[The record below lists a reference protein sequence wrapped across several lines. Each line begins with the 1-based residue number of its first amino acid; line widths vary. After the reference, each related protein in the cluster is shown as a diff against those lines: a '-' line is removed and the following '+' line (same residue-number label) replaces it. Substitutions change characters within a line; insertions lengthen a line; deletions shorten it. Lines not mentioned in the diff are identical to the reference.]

1 MKTYRMLI
9 EYWVPDEDENLYEEK
24 IIQSRSSCG
33 KIADDY
39 LAQDRTNLI
48 RSVEVTPVWMMKLSN
63 TSITKIAD
71 ALKPAVINYVYEDP
85 EFTEYMHGAVI
96 EGIKSVMG
104 NMDDDLLFEIGMLI
118 FDRIELKWW
127 LKHK

>member
-1 MKTYRMLI
+1 
-9 EYWVPDEDENLYEEK
+9 
-24 IIQSRSSCG
+24 
-33 KIADDY
+33 
-39 LAQDRTNLI
+39 
-48 RSVEVTPVWMMKLSN
+48 MMKLSN

-85 EFTEYMHGAVI
+85 EFAEYMHGAVI

-118 FDRIELKWW
+118 FERIELK
-127 LKHK
+127 